1 MAQDPPKKAKP
12 GQALPRP
19 DRAGQKRSGSTIT
32 LKKPPG
38 GPAATPRRND
48 PYPTLRLVEKPI
60 VDLTRAPRRVRRADK
75 AQKKRVLRSIER
87 YGNVAPILVTGDG
100 VVIDGHTR
108 LDAAI
113 ELGAKTVPCIEIDHL
128 SPSEIRQLR
137 IALNKIQERGVWDE
151 DALRLEFQDFLE
163 IDVDLE
169 ILGFDAVEIDSIL
182 EIGSGADSAE
192 PDPEDSITE
201 HDGPLVTRPG
211 DLWWLDSHRI
221 LCGNARSEDDLRRL
235 CDDERAQM
243 LFTDPPYN
251 VPITGHVRGTAGG
264 YREFAEAS
272 GEMSEEEF
280 ANFLTTA
287 LTNATNVLDPGSVAC
302 VFMDWRH
309 MQEML
314 IALRQA
320 MLRLINLC
328 IWVKPNGGM
337 GSLYRSRHELVFV
350 AVAGNARHRNN
361 VELGKHG
368 RYRTNVWEYAGATGG
383 SASAEDN
390 FDVHPTVKP
399 VALVADAILDLTA
412 AGDVVLDP
420 FLGSGTTLLAA
431 ERTRRRCLGLEI
443 DPAYVDVAIRRWQ
456 EMTGGAAIHVASGR
470 RFDDLA
476 ADSAG
481 GAPSVPSGG
490 AEIDASEDGE
500 GA

>member
-12 GQALPRP
+12 GLVFPRP

-32 LKKPPG
+32 LKKRSKA
-38 GPAATPRRND
+38 PAEAPRRNHLFPD
-48 PYPTLRLVEKPI
+48 LRLVEMPIADLKPA
-60 VDLTRAPRRVRRADK
+60 LHRVRRADK
-75 AQKKRVLRSIER
+75 AQKERVGGSIKASG
-87 YGNVAPILVTGDG
+87 YVVPILITRQGE
-100 VVIDGHTR
+100 VIDGHSR
-108 LDAAI
+108 VDAAI
-113 ELGAKTVPCIEIDHL
+113 ELGFETIPCIVIDHL
-128 SPSEIRQLR
+128 SPPETRQLR

-151 DALRLEFQDFLE
+151 DALRLEIEELLE
-163 IDVDLE
+163 IDVDPE
-169 ILGFDAVEIDSIL
+169 ILGFDAVEIDALL

-192 PDPEDSITE
+192 PDPADKIMDD
-201 HDGPLVTRPG
+201 DGPSVTRPG
-211 DLWWLDSHRI
+211 DLWQLDSHRI
-221 LCGNARSEDDLRRL
+221 LCGNARSEDDLGRL
-235 CDDERAQM
+235 CDAERAQM

-251 VPITGHVRGTAGG
+251 VPVNGHVRGRVGS

-280 ANFLTTA
+280 TNFLTTA
-287 LTNATNVLDPGSVAC
+287 LTNATSVLDPGSVAC

-314 IALRQA
+314 IALRRA
-320 MLRLINLC
+320 LLRLINLC

-350 AVAGNARHRNN
+350 AVAGNTRHRNN

-399 VALVADAILDLTA
+399 VALVADAILDVTA

-456 EMTGGAAIHVASGR
+456 EMTGGSAIHIASGR

-476 ADSAG
+476 ADSAD
-481 GAPSVPSGG
+481 GAPSEPNGG
-490 AEIDASEDGE
+490 AEIDAPEDGE